1 MKKTVVSHLF
11 KGFLIVFGL
20 LAVICAFVMPNIASS
35 FATDSPTIASL
46 QYPLLIYVELL
57 LVLFMIGVI
66 VLIKLLMLFDKALV
80 FTHSFV
86 SSLSVLERL
95 CLLAATSM
103 IIVFS
108 IVNFWFVPLGLP
120 GFYIFITFLL
130 ISIVGVAIHL
140 IKLVVIDAMN
150 YKNEI
155 ELTV

>member
-11 KGFLIVFGL
+11 KGFLVVFGL
-20 LAVICAFVMPNIASS
+20 LALICAIEMPSIARS
-35 FATDSPTIASL
+35 FATESPTIASL
-46 QYPLLIYVELL
+46 QYPLLIYIEVL
-57 LVLFMIGVI
+57 LVLFVIGII
-66 VLIKLLMLFDKALV
+66 VLIKLLMLFDKTRV
-80 FTHSFV
+80 FTSSFV
-86 SSLSVLERL
+86 SGLSVLERL
-95 CLLAATSM
+95 CLFAATSM
-103 IIVFS
+103 VIVFS